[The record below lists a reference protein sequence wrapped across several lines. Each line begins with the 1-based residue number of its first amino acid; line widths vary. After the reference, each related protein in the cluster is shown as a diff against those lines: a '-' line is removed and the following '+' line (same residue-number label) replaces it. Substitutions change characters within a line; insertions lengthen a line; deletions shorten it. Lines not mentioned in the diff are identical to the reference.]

1 MNLPYSPIHA
11 KYRLIKKALMNFTII
26 CRQKLNKHLDLSY
39 CNLNKGLKMKAL
51 VCEQFGPPESL
62 VIKEVKKPIISKGKL
77 LIKVS
82 ACGINFPDTLI
93 IEGLYQFKPEM
104 PFSPGAEVC
113 GIVAEIGEQV
123 TGFKIGDRVVSGV
136 TWGGMAEYALAE
148 PLFTFKVPESI
159 GDEAAAATLM
169 TYGTSM
175 HGLLDR
181 AMLSYS
187 DTLLVLGASGG
198 VGTSAIQ
205 IGKAMGSKVIA
216 AASTEEKLTW
226 CKEQGADHLI
236 NYETIPDLK
245 NAIKELTNGKGVD
258 VIYDPVGG
266 KFSEPAFRAIARGGR
281 HLVVGF
287 TNGDIPKIPFNLPL
301 LKSASIVGVFWGSF
315 IRNEPENNERNIRS
329 IFNLISKRKLTPK
342 VSKVYPL
349 KEAVKA
355 LNAMK
360 NREVLGKIVVKID

>member
-123 TGFKIGDRVVSGV
+123 TGFKIGDRVRMFDGRAVGSIDKLEKNKAVVNYGMFTTNVSV
-136 TWGGMAEYALAE
+136 DQLEL
-148 PLFTFKVPESI
+148 V
-159 GDEAAAATLM
+159 EA
-169 TYGTSM
+169 
-175 HGLLDR
+175 
-181 AMLSYS
+181 
-187 DTLLVLGASGG
+187 
-198 VGTSAIQ
+198 
-205 IGKAMGSKVIA
+205 KK
-216 AASTEEKLTW
+216 
-226 CKEQGADHLI
+226 
-236 NYETIPDLK
+236 
-245 NAIKELTNGKGVD
+245 
-258 VIYDPVGG
+258 
-266 KFSEPAFRAIARGGR
+266 
-281 HLVVGF
+281 
-287 TNGDIPKIPFNLPL
+287 
-301 LKSASIVGVFWGSF
+301 
-315 IRNEPENNERNIRS
+315 
-329 IFNLISKRKLTPK
+329 
-342 VSKVYPL
+342 
-349 KEAVKA
+349 
-355 LNAMK
+355 
-360 NREVLGKIVVKID
+360 